1 MQATTVTVSNTT
13 LFHVAAAVLGDA
25 TQWNRIAAL
34 NGIDDPMIVGVVTL
48 VLPVPSPG
56 SAGVTS

>member
-1 MQATTVTVSNTT
+1 MQTKTLTASNTT
-13 LFHVAAAVLGDA
+13 LFHVAAAALGDA

-48 VLPVPSPG
+48 ILPVPSASSPVA
-56 SAGVTS
+56 SS